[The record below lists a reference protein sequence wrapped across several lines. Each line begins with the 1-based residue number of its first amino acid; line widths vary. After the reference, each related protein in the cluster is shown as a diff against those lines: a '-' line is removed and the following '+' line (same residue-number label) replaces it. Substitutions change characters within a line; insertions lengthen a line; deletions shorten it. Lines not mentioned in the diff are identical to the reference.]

1 MKHRW
6 KGILWVIFLLYI
18 GVLLR
23 ITVFRSSFGSYPLC
37 SHGQIE
43 LVPFVGLIQIF
54 HNSVGM
60 FLYLFV
66 GNLVWFVPLG
76 VLLPVLTKARNATI
90 LWGLGLSLYI
100 EVSQYVFGTGVSEVE
115 DLILNTTGTG
125 IGYLIY
131 LGARKL
137 VRRKKRILNK

>member
-1 MKHRW
+1 MKRRW

-18 GVLLR
+18 GMLLR

-76 VLLPVLTKARNATI
+76 LLLPVLTKARKATI

-115 DLILNTTGTG
+115 DLILNTAGTAV
-125 IGYLIY
+125 GYLIY
-131 LGARKL
+131 IGVKKL
-137 VRRKKRILNK
+137 VRRWKGKEG

>member
-1 MKHRW
+1 MRRRW
-6 KGILWVIFLLYI
+6 KGILWGIFLLYI

-23 ITVFRSSFGSYPLC
+23 ITVFRSSFGNYPLC

-76 VLLPVLTKARNATI
+76 VMMPVLTKCRKSTI
-90 LWGLGLSLYI
+90 LWGFGLSLYI
-100 EVSQYVFGTGVSEVE
+100 EVSQFIFGTGVSEVE
-115 DLILNTTGTG
+115 DLILNTAGTG

-131 LGARKL
+131 LGGRKL
-137 VRRKKRILNK
+137 VRRWKGKEV

>member
-131 LGARKL
+131 LGG
-137 VRRKKRILNK
+137 RRLYQRFR

>member
-1 MKHRW
+1 MKRRW

-76 VLLPVLTKARNATI
+76 VLLPVLTKAGQRHD
-90 LWGLGLSLYI
+90 SL
-100 EVSQYVFGTGVSEVE
+100 
-115 DLILNTTGTG
+115 G
-125 IGYLIY
+125 IGAVTLY
-131 LGARKL
+131 
-137 VRRKKRILNK
+137 

>member
-1 MKHRW
+1 MRRRW
-6 KGILWVIFLLYI
+6 KGILWGIFLLYI
-18 GVLLR
+18 GMLLR
-23 ITVFRSSFGSYPLC
+23 ITVFRSSFGSYLLC

-76 VLLPVLTKARNATI
+76 VLLPVLTKARKATI

-115 DLILNTTGTG
+115 DLILNTAGTG
-125 IGYLIY
+125 IGSLIY

-137 VRRKKRILNK
+137 VRRFNGPTA

>member
-1 MKHRW
+1 MKRRW
-6 KGILWVIFLLYI
+6 KGILWVLFLLYI

-43 LVPFVGLIQIF
+43 LIPFVGLIKIF
-54 HNSVGM
+54 HNSVPM

-66 GNLVWFVPLG
+66 GNLIWFVPLG
-76 VLLPVLTKARNATI
+76 LLLPVLTKARKST
-90 LWGLGLSLYI
+90 LLCGLGLSLYI
-100 EVSQYVFGTGVSEVE
+100 EVSQFIFGTGVSEVE
-115 DLILNTTGTG
+115 DLILNTAGTG

-131 LGARKL
+131 LGG
-137 VRRKKRILNK
+137 RRLQERF

>member
-1 MKHRW
+1 MKRRW

-100 EVSQYVFGTGVSEVE
+100 EVSQYVFGTRVSEVE

-131 LGARKL
+131 LVARKL
-137 VRRKKRILNK
+137 VRRFNGPHC

>member
-1 MKHRW
+1 MKRRW
-6 KGILWVIFLLYI
+6 KVILWVIFLLYI

-43 LVPFVGLIQIF
+43 LVPFVGLIQIL

-76 VLLPVLTKARNATI
+76 VMLPVLTKARKATI

-100 EVSQYVFGTGVSEVE
+100 EVSQFIFGTGVSEVE
-115 DLILNTTGTG
+115 DLILNTAGTAV
-125 IGYLIY
+125 GYLIY

-137 VRRKKRILNK
+137 VRRSNGPHC

>member
-1 MKHRW
+1 MRRRW
-6 KGILWVIFLLYI
+6 KGILWGIFLLYI

-137 VRRKKRILNK
+137 VRRFNGPTA

>member
-1 MKHRW
+1 MKRRW

-23 ITVFRSSFGSYPLC
+23 ITVFRSSFGSYPLF

-43 LVPFVGLIQIF
+43 LVPFVGLIKIF
-54 HNSVGM
+54 HNSVPM

-66 GNLVWFVPLG
+66 GNLIWFVPLG
-76 VLLPVLTKARNATI
+76 VLLPVLTKCRQSTI

-100 EVSQYVFGTGVSEVE
+100 EVSQFVFGTGVSEVE
-115 DLILNTTGTG
+115 DLILNTAGTAV
-125 IGYLIY
+125 GYLIY
-131 LGARKL
+131 LGGRKL
-137 VRRKKRILNK
+137 RERFG

>member
-1 MKHRW
+1 MKRRW

-54 HNSVGM
+54 HNSVWM

-66 GNLVWFVPLG
+66 GNLVCFVPLG
-76 VLLPVLTKARNATI
+76 VLLPVLTKARQATI

-115 DLILNTTGTG
+115 DLILNTAGTG

-137 VRRKKRILNK
+137 VRRFNGPHC

>member
-1 MKHRW
+1 MKRRW

-23 ITVFRSSFGSYPLC
+23 ITVFRSSFGSYPLR

-76 VLLPVLTKARNATI
+76 VLLPVLTKARKATI

-115 DLILNTTGTG
+115 DLILNTAGTG

-137 VRRKKRILNK
+137 VRRFNGPHC

>member
-1 MKHRW
+1 MTRRW

-115 DLILNTTGTG
+115 DLILNTAGTG

-137 VRRKKRILNK
+137 VRRFNGPHC

>member
-1 MKHRW
+1 MKRRW

-76 VLLPVLTKARNATI
+76 VLLPVLTKARQATI
-90 LWGLGLSLYI
+90 LWGLGLSPYI
-100 EVSQYVFGTGVSEVE
+100 EVSVCVRDWGQRGGGFDPQYRRNGDWVF
-115 DLILNTTGTG
+115 DLFGG
-125 IGYLIY
+125 KEIG
-131 LGARKL
+131 AA
-137 VRRKKRILNK
+137 V

>member
-1 MKHRW
+1 MKRRW

-66 GNLVWFVPLG
+66 GNLVLFVPLG

-115 DLILNTTGTG
+115 DLILNTAGTG

-137 VRRKKRILNK
+137 VRRFNGPHC

>member
-1 MKHRW
+1 MKRRW
-6 KGILWVIFLLYI
+6 MGILWVIFLLYI

-115 DLILNTTGTG
+115 DLILNTAGTG

-131 LGARKL
+131 LGG
-137 VRRKKRILNK
+137 RRLYQRFR

>member
-1 MKHRW
+1 MKRRW

-66 GNLVWFVPLG
+66 GNLVCFVPLG

-100 EVSQYVFGTGVSEVE
+100 EVSQFIFGTGVSEVE
-115 DLILNTTGTG
+115 DLILNTAGTG

-131 LGARKL
+131 LGG
-137 VRRKKRILNK
+137 RRLQERF

>member
-1 MKHRW
+1 MKRRW

-76 VLLPVLTKARNATI
+76 LLLPVLTKSRKATI

-115 DLILNTTGTG
+115 DLILNTAGTAV
-125 IGYLIY
+125 GYLIY
-131 LGARKL
+131 IGVKKL
-137 VRRKKRILNK
+137 VRRWKGKEV

>member
-1 MKHRW
+1 MKRRW
-6 KGILWVIFLLYI
+6 KEILWVIFFLYI

-76 VLLPVLTKARNATI
+76 VLLPVLTKARKATI

-115 DLILNTTGTG
+115 DLILNTAGTG

-131 LGARKL
+131 LGG
-137 VRRKKRILNK
+137 RRLYQRFR

>member
-1 MKHRW
+1 MKRRW
-6 KGILWVIFLLYI
+6 KEILWVIFFLYI

-76 VLLPVLTKARNATI
+76 VLLPVLTKARKATI

-115 DLILNTTGTG
+115 DLILNTAGTG

-137 VRRKKRILNK
+137 VRRFNGPHC

>member
-1 MKHRW
+1 MKRRW
-6 KGILWVIFLLYI
+6 KEILWVIFLLYI

-115 DLILNTTGTG
+115 DLILNTAGTG

-137 VRRKKRILNK
+137 VRRFNGPTA

>member
-1 MKHRW
+1 MKRRW
-6 KGILWVIFLLYI
+6 KGILWGIFLLYI

-76 VLLPVLTKARNATI
+76 VMVPVLTKCRKATI

-115 DLILNTTGTG
+115 DLILNTAGTAV
-125 IGYLIY
+125 GYLIY
-131 LGARKL
+131 IGAEKL
-137 VRRKKRILNK
+137 VRRWKGKEV

>member
-1 MKHRW
+1 MKRRW
-6 KGILWVIFLLYI
+6 KGILWGIFLLYI

-66 GNLVWFVPLG
+66 GNLVCFVPLG

-115 DLILNTTGTG
+115 DLILNTAGTG

-137 VRRKKRILNK
+137 VRRFNGPTA

>member
-1 MKHRW
+1 MKRRW
-6 KGILWVIFLLYI
+6 TGILWGIFLLYI

-115 DLILNTTGTG
+115 DLILNTAGTG

-137 VRRKKRILNK
+137 VRRFNGPHC

>member
-1 MKHRW
+1 MKRRW

-76 VLLPVLTKARNATI
+76 VLLPVLTKARKATI

-100 EVSQYVFGTGVSEVE
+100 EVSQYVFWTGVSEVE
-115 DLILNTTGTG
+115 DLILNTAGTAVG
-125 IGYLIY
+125 SLIY
-131 LGARKL
+131 IGAKKL
-137 VRRKKRILNK
+137 LRRFNGPHC